1 MMEALMRDV
10 ALMTFTLHAIRMLG
24 GGTAH
29 VVTRQGPDTG
39 WYAGPQP
46 LNGQALWDL
55 IGDGWLTVERGQRAV
70 RIDAW
75 TKIITYTREDEPGT
89 LLRAAGW
96 KQEGKIRGRGW
107 HSARRVRSNT
117 NSWIDKVRWS
127 KALRTKTVC
136 RGPSKDPL
144 IPKHLHVPFMENM
157 TTSLA
162 GL

>member
-1 MMEALMRDV
+1 MHDV

-55 IGDGWLTVERGQRAV
+55 IGDGWLTMESGQRAV

-75 TKIITYTREDEPGT
+75 PSF
-89 LLRAAGW
+89 AGRDPA
-96 KQEGKIRGRGW
+96 IANRGD
-107 HSARRVRSNT
+107 AQ
-117 NSWIDKVRWS
+117 
-127 KALRTKTVC
+127 
-136 RGPSKDPL
+136 
-144 IPKHLHVPFMENM
+144 
-157 TTSLA
+157 
-162 GL
+162 